1 MTMGPAPVMSTL
13 LMSVRL
19 GTAALL
25 HHLCEAVEEIPDV
38 VRPGARL
45 GMPLKAERRLVDACE
60 ALQGAVE
67 ERYVGGLEVR
77 RERVRVDRE
86 AVILAGDDD
95 RSSLQVLHRV
105 VGAVMPELHLHGLG
119 AGGEPHELVAEADP
133 ESRNPGVDDLADGA
147 YRVVA
152 GFRVAR
158 TVRQKHT
165 VGPEGEDILCRRLRR
180 KNRNPAAAIDEH
192 AQYVAFDAV
201 IVRDDVKAQGGAL
214 AEPAAGLPSPL
225 RPFVGLLAR
234 HDLGQIHPGEPGKG
248 SSRFQR
254 PIRVVRTRKHGAV
267 LGAFFAEDAGEAPRV
282 DARDGDHFVR
292 DEKIGET
299 PFGPPARGRSGQ
311 IPDHQTRGEH
321 LSRLQVLAVGPGIA
335 DVRSEEHTSELQSR
349 GHLVCRLLLEKKKI
363 YGYEVFVTITI
374 HSWYHIASRRLYAL

>member
-1 MTMGPAPVMSTL
+1 MTIGPAPMMSTL

-25 HHLCEAVEEIPDV
+25 HHLGEAVEEIPDV

-45 GMPLKAERRLVDACE
+45 GMPLKAERRPVGACE
-60 ALQGAVE
+60 ALQAAVE

-105 VGAVMPELHLHGLG
+105 AGAALPALHLHGLG

-152 GFRVAR
+152 GLRVAR
-158 TVRQKHT
+158 TVRQEHP
-165 VGPEGEDILCRRLRR
+165 VGPEREGIRCRRLRR
-180 KNRNPAAAIDEH
+180 KNRYPAAALDEH

-201 IVRDDVKAQGGAL
+201 VVRDDVKARGGAL
-214 AEPAAGLPSPL
+214 AEPAAGLPSAL
-225 RPFVGLLAR
+225 RPFVGPGAR
-234 HDLGQIHPGEPGKG
+234 HDLRQIHSRKTGKG
-248 SSRFQR
+248 PSGFHG
-254 PIRVVRTRKHGAV
+254 PIRVVRTREHGAV
-267 LGAFFAEDAGEAPRV
+267 LGAFLAEHAGEAPRV

-292 DEKIGET
+292 D
-299 PFGPPARGRSGQ
+299 
-311 IPDHQTRGEH
+311 
-321 LSRLQVLAVGPGIA
+321 
-335 DVRSEEHTSELQSR
+335 
-349 GHLVCRLLLEKKKI
+349 
-363 YGYEVFVTITI
+363 
-374 HSWYHIASRRLYAL
+374 